1 MSFSINCFSG
11 ILIGGTR
18 IIYDENNKESSIS
31 IKNPDKKP
39 YLIQSWIEDVNG
51 KVQNKMPLIVTPPL
65 FKIEPGSG
73 NALRI
78 VSIDKLNQDQ
88 ETAFWLNIKAIP
100 TSNPDAK
107 NELHISINNRIKI
120 FYRPK
125 SLNKK
130 EAALAYE
137 KVKFTQE
144 GNRLKAKNP
153 TPYYISFG
161 ELSVNG
167 KAIEN
172 PGMIA
177 PNSELNW
184 QINLKNSDNNIS
196 WNAINDFGGM
206 TKSLSVKT

>member
-1 MSFSINCFSG
+1 MSFSISCFSG
-11 ILIGGTR
+11 VLIGGTR
-18 IIYDENNKESSIS
+18 VVYDGINKESSIS
-31 IKNPDKKP
+31 IKNPDKKS

-51 KVQNKMPLIVTPPL
+51 KVQNEMPLIVTPPL
-65 FKIEPGSG
+65 FKIEPENG

-78 VSIDKLNQDQ
+78 VSVDKLNQEQ
-88 ETAFWLNIKAIP
+88 ETAFWLNIKSIP

-130 EAALAYE
+130 DASLAYE
-137 KVKFTQE
+137 KLNFRHK
-144 GNRLKAKNP
+144 GNVLTAKNP
-153 TPYYISFG
+153 TPYYVSFG
-161 ELSVNG
+161 ELNING

-184 QINLKNSDNNIS
+184 DVKLKKSDNNIS